1 MKMAK
6 CEGDL
11 REVELGH
18 GLEKVA
24 LPLHEHEQLATLAV
38 LKDKIQLSVRLEGVS
53 KLDDKWMRHL
63 L

>member
-1 MKMAK
+1 MAK

-24 LPLHEHEQLATLAV
+24 LSLHEHKQLAALAV
-38 LKDKIQLSVRLEGVS
+38 LEDEIQFSVRLEGVS
-53 KLDDKWMRHL
+53 KLHDKWMRHL

>member
-1 MKMAK
+1 MAK

-18 GLEKVA
+18 WLEKVA
-24 LPLHEHEQLATLAV
+24 LSLHEHKQLAALAV
-38 LKDKIQLSVRLEGVS
+38 LEDEIQFSVRLEGVS
-53 KLDDKWMRHL
+53 KLHDKWMRHL